1 MILDRKIVPLSCV
14 LESWRHNSALPEA
27 SLAERTFQ
35 EKLRSRNKL
44 HYGHSIHFQPGFCL
58 GCLGIFFLW
67 QRDTYPLDR
76 FFKSLCTGEQFQD
89 FIKMIEADKASF
101 SGKLWTWN
109 TNRSCSPRKDFGVS
123 FHSFR
128 KDWSVSQP
136 LRRLRD
142 LTATSIK
149 QPAEI
154 RGSAKYLCTWAN
166 AVILLSVRLVVGLKI
181 QKPKLDRN

>member
-1 MILDRKIVPLSCV
+1 MDTPSTFNQVSVWVALAFFFVTTRHIPFGSFLQKPLHWGAVSGLHKDDRGWQGEFQRQTLD
-14 LESWRHNSALPEA
+14 
-27 SLAERTFQ
+27 
-35 EKLRSRNKL
+35 
-44 HYGHSIHFQPGFCL
+44 
-58 GCLGIFFLW
+58 
-67 QRDTYPLDR
+67 
-76 FFKSLCTGEQFQD
+76 
-89 FIKMIEADKASF
+89 SF
-101 SGKLWTWN
+101 N

-123 FHSFR
+123 FHSFQ

-166 AVILLSVRLVVGLKI
+166 AAILLSVISKIGSRFKDSETETWQRLSQCPMECLC
-181 QKPKLDRN
+181 QDRCSLGESPHRRGVRKGSKASATYGERIL